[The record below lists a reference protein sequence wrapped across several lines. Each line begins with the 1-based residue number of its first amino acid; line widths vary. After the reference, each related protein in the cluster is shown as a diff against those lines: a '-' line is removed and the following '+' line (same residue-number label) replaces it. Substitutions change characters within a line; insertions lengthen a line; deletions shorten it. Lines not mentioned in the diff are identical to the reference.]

1 VDEQEWGSKKMNS
14 DNSMLAARKNDRG
27 TPGFT
32 LVELLVT
39 VSLLAFMGMLAAT
52 SFDTGSWLA
61 HHRLKGAARE
71 LSANMQKTRMNAVKE
86 NRSWAIVFDPANN
99 RYCICSGSGPDGT
112 WSTLA
117 DNVVEQE
124 VSLSAHKS
132 GLTYGFGAA
141 TVGAGGSGTSDP
153 ITFPNDTVIFN
164 PQGLTS
170 SLSGFCHLTND
181 RGGAFAVGARPS
193 GSIVIRRWKGAWE

>member
-1 VDEQEWGSKKMNS
+1 MNS
-14 DNSMLAARKNDRG
+14 NNSMLIARKNDQG
-27 TPGFT
+27 TLGFT
-32 LVELLVT
+32 LLELMVT

-71 LSANMQKTRMNAVKE
+71 MSTNMQKTRMNAVKE
-86 NRSWAIVFDPANN
+86 NRNWAIVFDPANN
-99 RYCICSGSGPDGT
+99 RYCICSGSGADAT

-117 DNVVEQE
+117 DNVVEQV
-124 VSLSAHKS
+124 VSLSVHKS
-132 GLTYGFGAA
+132 GLTYGFGTA

-153 ITFPNDTVIFN
+153 VTFVNDTVIFN

-181 RGGAFAVGARPS
+181 QGGAFAVGARTS
-193 GSIVIRRWKGAWE
+193 GSIIIRKWNGAWE